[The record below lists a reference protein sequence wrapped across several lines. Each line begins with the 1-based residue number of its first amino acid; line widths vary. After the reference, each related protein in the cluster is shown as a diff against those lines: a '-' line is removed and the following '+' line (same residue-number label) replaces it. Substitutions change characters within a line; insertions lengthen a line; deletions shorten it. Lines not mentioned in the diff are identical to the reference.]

1 MIGASTGK
9 VLAYAV
15 RCDQD
20 ISNDHNSH
28 DCRKMES
35 DMAVNM
41 LHNLKDNGFHVKKL
55 VMDNDA
61 TIISKARSNFD
72 PNIKKPHQKELYQ
85 QTLSTEER

>member
-1 MIGASTGK
+1 MLSDARN
-9 VLAYAV
+9 A
-15 RCDQD
+15 
-20 ISNDHNSH
+20 NSVT
-28 DCRKMES
+28 KTSAMTTIVTTVEKS

-85 QTLSTEER
+85 QTLSAEER